1 MKKLFVILTAVVFST
16 VTVFAQATKT
26 ETKETKKDAKESK
39 METKADNT
47 HCYAM
52 INGKMSHC
60 TKTAGDPMT
69 KDVTLKNGTMVSTKG
84 EVTMK
89 DGKKMMLKEGQCI
102 DMEGKVG
109 DFKTHDAMGDK
120 KMDDKKMEEKKK

>member
-1 MKKLFVILTAVVFST
+1 MKKLFVILKVVVFST
-16 VTVFAQATKT
+16 VSVFAQATKM
-26 ETKETKKDAKESK
+26 ESKDTKKDAKMEQKDTK
-39 METKADNT
+39 MSADKT

-69 KDVTLKNGTMVSTKG
+69 TDVTLKNGTKVSTTG

-102 DMEGKVG
+102 DMEGK
-109 DFKTHDAMGDK
+109 
-120 KMDDKKMEEKKK
+120 